1 MIPPQVIDTLNIKLP
16 IEAILVPSLEGIRTI
31 QSDWGTTITGNYRNL
46 RVSRNK
52 EQITISGSLQKF
64 NRSESLTFE
73 ECKEAIYNL
82 CETFSF
88 DPKEALIKRIDI
100 AKTFKTQHEP
110 KLYYTYLGDHR
121 SYFRSPFKN
130 SLNYSNSVRAL
141 SFYDKGKEQSIPG
154 NLLRYEQKY
163 LKPDLVF
170 KRKLNLAAILTE
182 EVYNYFLTNWRSD
195 YHRITK
201 IKTIIPM
208 ENIKTPSEL
217 FNYLIA
223 FGLNGIGND
232 LLSNQLKIAQR
243 SGTLSK
249 QNAKRIRD
257 KIKRLSKE
265 SFFESNSMIEE
276 LNKKINSTID

>member
-1 MIPPQVIDTLNIKLP
+1 MIDTLNIKLP
-16 IEAILVPSLEGIRTI
+16 IEAVLVPSLEGIRTI

-46 RVSRNK
+46 KVSRFN

-64 NRSESLTFE
+64 NRSDTLTFD
-73 ECKEAIYNL
+73 ECKEAICNL

-88 DPKEALIKRIDI
+88 DPIEAQVKRIDI
-100 AKTFKTQHEP
+100 AKTFQTLHEP
-110 KLYYTYLGDHR
+110 NLYYHYLGDHR
-121 SYFRSPFKN
+121 SYFRSLYKN
-130 SLNYSNSVRAL
+130 SLGYKNSLRAL

-170 KRKLNLAAILTE
+170 KHKLSLADLLTE

-195 YHRITK
+195 YHKITK

-217 FNYLIA
+217 YNYLMA

-232 LLSNQLKIAQR
+232 LLTNQLKIAQR

-265 SFFESNSMIEE
+265 SFFETNSMIEE
-276 LNKKINSTID
+276 LDKRINSTS